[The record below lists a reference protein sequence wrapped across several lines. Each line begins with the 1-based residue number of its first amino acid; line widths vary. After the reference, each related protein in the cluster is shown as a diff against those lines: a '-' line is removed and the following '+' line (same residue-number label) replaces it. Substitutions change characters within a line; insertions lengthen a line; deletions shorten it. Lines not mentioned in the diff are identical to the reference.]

1 MVVLVVQ
8 VGGVDGAFA
17 AVGQVAELAFQH
29 HAALGHVARVQRGVV
44 VRRQVEVVRG
54 DQGEAGVAG
63 AAEARRQEAG
73 LAAVVDREID
83 VRGVEHREIFDPE
96 GRVGRGAEAGGR
108 VQLDVVALQGP
119 GVAARFA
126 AGVGAILEH
135 DDGVLAALGVERA
148 AAGMGLVDHV
158 LGVVDLGLAVV
169 QLDLGVVTDHQHALV
184 AQLDVADQFAAVF
197 QLMQVG
203 LVAFH
208 LHASLA
214 QDHVTGEGGDLFFL
228 LVARSL
234 GGYVGRALVAGRA
247 VIHARTHRLD
257 VGAAAIGADFRQLGG
272 GQFFPR
278 NPVEVRVVRTAGLQR
293 ATAGLGDQALGRL
306 CLDGFASAAGYTG
319 ARRGGADRGRG
330 MRRARWQVGIG
341 VLQRGAIP
349 AAGGRY
355 LAVELIGG
363 LYSQCCDR
371 LQSQQAAGDQQGK
384 LSSKHEGFHCH
395 LVNPGFL
402 RAIGPVGRTP
412 LDGLKK
418 MLDNKA

>member
-1 MVVLVVQ
+1 
-8 VGGVDGAFA
+8 
-17 AVGQVAELAFQH
+17 
-29 HAALGHVARVQRGVV
+29 
-44 VRRQVEVVRG
+44 
-54 DQGEAGVAG
+54 
-63 AAEARRQEAG
+63 
-73 LAAVVDREID
+73 
-83 VRGVEHREIFDPE
+83 
-96 GRVGRGAEAGGR
+96 
-108 VQLDVVALQGP
+108 
-119 GVAARFA
+119 
-126 AGVGAILEH
+126 
-135 DDGVLAALGVERA
+135 
-148 AAGMGLVDHV
+148 MGLVDHV

-169 QLDLGVVTDHQHALV
+169 QLDLGVVADHQHALV

-197 QLMQVG
+197 QLVQVG

-208 LHASLA
+208 LHAALA

-278 NPVEVRVVRTAGLQR
+278 NPVEVRVVRTAGFQR

-306 CLDGFASAAGYTG
+306 CLDGFASAAGHAA